1 MLDLNSLKITI
12 MELENRGNRR
22 FLFGVVLIVFGS
34 LWILE
39 RLDILPNSISDMIIS
54 WQSLLIVIGIVSLIN
69 GKETSGWILI
79 LIGGL
84 FMVPHMFEIPW
95 ELRRLAWPVI
105 LVTVGV
111 LMLVRYGK
119 PRKGIPEGGPAN
131 MNYFD
136 DFVIFGG
143 REIVINSQN
152 LVGGRATSIFGGS
165 EYDLRPAN
173 LSDNGAV
180 IDCVSIFGG
189 AGFKIPPDWTVK
201 NEITTIFG
209 AFTDKRGS
217 TIPDMNNLSKTLII
231 RGFTAFGGV
240 EMKNF

>member
-1 MLDLNSLKITI
+1 
-12 MELENRGNRR
+12 MELDNRSNRR

-39 RLDILPNSISDMIIS
+39 RLHIFPDSISDLIIS
-54 WQSLLIVIGIVSLIN
+54 WQSLLILIGVVSLIN
-69 GKETSGWILI
+69 GNQTSGWVLI
-79 LIGGL
+79 LIGGF
-84 FMVPHMFEIPW
+84 FMIPHLFEIPW
-95 ELRRLAWPVI
+95 ELRKLTFPI
-105 LVTVGV
+105 LLVTLGV
-111 LMLVRYGK
+111 LMLLRYS
-119 PRKGIPEGGPAN
+119 RTQKGIPEGGPKN

-143 REIVINSQN
+143 REMVINSQS
-152 LVGGRATSIFGGS
+152 LVGGKTTSIFGGS
-165 EYDLRPAN
+165 EYDFRSSC
-173 LSDNGAV
+173 LSENGAV
-180 IDCVSIFGG
+180 VDCVSIFGG

-217 TIPDMNNLSKTLII
+217 VIPDTHNLSKTFIL

-240 EMKNF
+240 EVKNF

>member
-1 MLDLNSLKITI
+1 
-12 MELENRGNRR
+12 MELENRSNRR

-39 RLDILPNSISDMIIS
+39 RLSILPHSVSDMIIS

-69 GKETSGWILI
+69 GNQTTGWVLV

-84 FMVPHMFEIPW
+84 FMVPHLFEIPW

-111 LMLVRYGK
+111 LMLVRFGK
-119 PRKGIPEGGPAN
+119 PGKGIPEGGPKN

-143 REIVINSQN
+143 REIVINSQS
-152 LVGGRATSIFGGS
+152 LVGGKSTSIFGGS
-165 EYDLRPAN
+165 EYDLRPAS
-173 LSDNGAV
+173 LSENGAV

-189 AGFKIPPDWTVK
+189 AEFKIPPDWSVK

-217 TIPDMNNLSKTLII
+217 AVPDINNLSKTLII

-240 EMKNF
+240 EIKNF

>member
-1 MLDLNSLKITI
+1 
-12 MELENRGNRR
+12 MELESRSNRR

-39 RLDILPNSISDMIIS
+39 RLNILPHSISDMIIS

-69 GKETSGWILI
+69 GNATTGWVLV

-84 FMVPHMFEIPW
+84 FMVPHVFEIPW

-105 LVTVGV
+105 LVTIGV
-111 LMLVRYGK
+111 LILVRYGK
-119 PRKGIPEGGPAN
+119 PRKGIPEGGPKN

-143 REIVINSQN
+143 REMVINSQS
-152 LVGGRATSIFGGS
+152 LVGGKTTSIFGGS

-173 LSDNGAV
+173 LSENGAV
-180 IDCVSIFGG
+180 IDCVSMFGG
-189 AGFKIPPDWTVK
+189 AGFKIPPDWTIK

-217 TIPDMNNLSKTLII
+217 TVPDMNNLSKTLIL

-240 EMKNF
+240 EIKNF

>member
-1 MLDLNSLKITI
+1 
-12 MELENRGNRR
+12 MEIEQGNNRR
-22 FLFGVVLIVFGS
+22 FLFGLILIVFGS

-39 RLDILPNSISDMIIS
+39 KLNIFPDSVSHLIIS

-69 GKETSGWILI
+69 GKETTGWVLI
-79 LIGGL
+79 LIGSL
-84 FMVPHMFEIPW
+84 FMIPHFFEIPW
-95 ELRRLAWPVI
+95 ELRKLTWPLL

-111 LMLVRYGK
+111 IMLVRYNK
-119 PRKGIPEGGPAN
+119 PQKALAEGGPKN
-131 MNYFD
+131 INFFD

-152 LVGGRATSIFGGS
+152 LVGGKSTAIFGGS
-165 EYDLRPAN
+165 EYDLRNAK
-173 LSDNGAV
+173 LSENGAV
-180 IDCVSIFGG
+180 VDCLSIFGG

-201 NEITTIFG
+201 NEVTTIFG

-217 TIPDMNNLSKTLII
+217 IIPDFQNLSKTFII

-240 EMKNF
+240 EIKNF

>member
-1 MLDLNSLKITI
+1 
-12 MELENRGNRR
+12 MELENRSNRR

-39 RLDILPNSISDMIIS
+39 RLHILPESVSDLIIS
-54 WQSLLIVIGIVSLIN
+54 WQSLLIVIGVVSLIN
-69 GKETSGWILI
+69 GNETTGWVLI
-79 LIGGL
+79 LVGGF

-95 ELRRLAWPVI
+95 ELRRLTWPVI
-105 LVTVGV
+105 LVTVGI

-119 PRKGIPEGGPAN
+119 PHKGIPESGPRN

-143 REIVINSQN
+143 REMVVDSQG
-152 LVGGRATSIFGGS
+152 LIGGKTTSIFGGS
-165 EYDLRPAN
+165 EYDLRQVN
-173 LSDNGAV
+173 LADNGAV
-180 IDCVSIFGG
+180 IDCVSLFGG
-189 AGFKIPPDWTVK
+189 AGFKIPADWTVK

-209 AFTDKRGS
+209 AFTDKRIAGGPITQS
-217 TIPDMNNLSKTLII
+217 LNKTLVL

-240 EMKNF
+240 EVKNF